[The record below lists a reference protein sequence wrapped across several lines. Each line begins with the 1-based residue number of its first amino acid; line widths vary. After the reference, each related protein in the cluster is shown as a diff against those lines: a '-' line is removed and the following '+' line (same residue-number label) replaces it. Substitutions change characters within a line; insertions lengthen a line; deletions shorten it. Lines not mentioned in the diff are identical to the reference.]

1 MPSNYFTILQFNS
14 LVNKPFNSFAIY
26 HFTLLL
32 FYHFFLLLIQ
42 FFDPIS
48 TQTLVSHYP
57 FLSFYVYVHRF
68 AHLFTYLPIN
78 LCAPFFK
85 LKEETKKPILTTKPK
100 IWHEMN
106 ERSFFEKTV
115 DIFFTVFLHFN
126 DANITVINN
135 SNKNNNNSTNGTSY
149 TYVVH

>member
-1 MPSNYFTILQFNS
+1 
-14 LVNKPFNSFAIY
+14 
-26 HFTLLL
+26 
-32 FYHFFLLLIQ
+32 
-42 FFDPIS
+42 
-48 TQTLVSHYP
+48 
-57 FLSFYVYVHRF
+57 
-68 AHLFTYLPIN
+68 
-78 LCAPFFK
+78 
-85 LKEETKKPILTTKPK
+85 
-100 IWHEMN
+100 MN